1 MALSDAI
8 DKYGMDRIEDV
19 MKEQD
24 GIKAQRLILDMF
36 SNI

>member
-19 MKEQD
+19 MKGQD
-24 GIKAQRLILDMF
+24 GIKAQKLVLDMF
-36 SNI
+36 SK